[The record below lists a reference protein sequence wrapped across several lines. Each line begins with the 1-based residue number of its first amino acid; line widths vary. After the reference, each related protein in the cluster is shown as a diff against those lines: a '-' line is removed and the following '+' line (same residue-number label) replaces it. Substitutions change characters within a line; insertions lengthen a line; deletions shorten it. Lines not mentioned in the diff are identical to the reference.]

1 MRRLHLRQLLLL
13 AAMVAETCAAE
24 SNAPVAAPPARED
37 AINATKR
44 DFDLIKASREGVAPP
59 GATLPR
65 VTVPDFSAGPGPGAG
80 SSAKPGL
87 PDQKSVNWL
96 VDAMEKRP
104 DPHKAPG
111 KGDDIPSRTEEGREL
126 VPKPEKER
134 ELRGREAETT
144 KAEPG
149 LREVVV
155 FNPLT
160 RFMADWMT
168 PQDLALMKPVME
180 ARAGGEFSGTT
191 RTGGAVS
198 VAEFVLPVAGEGVP
212 SAIGSER
219 TFLRQPPRENPYLQA
234 MSPPAPAALP
244 VLAPAPGLPLQGEPR
259 PLAPVPAPP
268 APKSSIPDFAKPL
281 NDEKYFKQL
290 KRF

>member
-13 AAMVAETCAAE
+13 AAMVAETSAAE
-24 SNAPVAAPPARED
+24 SNVPVSAPPTRED
-37 AINATKR
+37 SISAAKR
-44 DFDLIKASREGVAPP
+44 DFELIKASREGVAQP

-65 VTVPDFSAGPGPGAG
+65 VTVPDFSAGPGPGAV
-80 SSAKPGL
+80 SPAKPGL
-87 PDQKSVNWL
+87 HDKKSVNWL

-104 DPHKAPG
+104 DPRKVPG
-111 KGDDIPSRTEEGREL
+111 KGDDTSSRTEEGREL
-126 VPKPEKER
+126 VPKSEKER
-134 ELRGREAETT
+134 DLRGREAETT

-149 LREVVV
+149 RREEVV

-198 VAEFVLPVAGEGVP
+198 VAEFVLPVAGEGLR
-212 SAIGSER
+212 SAIGSEGS
-219 TFLRQPPRENPYLQA
+219 FLPQPPRENPYLQA
-234 MSPPAPAALP
+234 MSSPAPAALP
-244 VLAPAPGLPLQGEPR
+244 VLAPTPGLPLQGEPR
-259 PLAPVPAPP
+259 TLSLPAPL